1 MTKVSYD
8 IQFHGRTVKNVS
20 SYEEARGIISELGN
34 GWMYKVRYTE
44 FDPNDTPEYRE
55 ACRKHAEKVAAK
67 MAERRAALS

>member
-44 FDPNDTPEYRE
+44 FDPHDTPEYRK
-55 ACRKHAEKVAAK
+55 ACKEHAEKVAAK
-67 MAERRAALS
+67 IAERRATLS